1 MSERAPGARG
11 EGLAS
16 GARRMG
22 CGTVEGAA
30 DGAEFG
36 GVVTTVEGATVLVGA
51 ALALGSMLGA
61 LEGASADRSASG
73 DGHATARGG
82 GAAGR
87 SADAIQIGSAGT
99 NGKPH
104 ATARAQAR

>member
-1 MSERAPGARG
+1 MSVRAPGARG

-16 GARRMG
+16 GARRTG
-22 CGTVEGAA
+22 RGTVEGAA
-30 DGAEFG
+30 DGAELG
-36 GVVTTVEGATVLVGA
+36 GVVTTAEGAAVLV
-51 ALALGSMLGA
+51 GA

-87 SADAIQIGSAGT
+87 SADAIQIGSAST